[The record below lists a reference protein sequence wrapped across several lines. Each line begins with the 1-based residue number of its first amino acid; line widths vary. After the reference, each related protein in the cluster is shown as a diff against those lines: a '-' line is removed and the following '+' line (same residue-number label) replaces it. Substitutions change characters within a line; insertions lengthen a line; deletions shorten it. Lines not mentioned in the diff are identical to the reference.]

1 MRDSV
6 RQLGVQLHGWPTWYS
21 VAVRGRYSVTHRCA
35 RGRSS
40 STARRDRLIHRV
52 VVFCA
57 AERREFTLIGG
68 TVVVVIM
75 GCGVALLNVRWPS
88 PIADRA
94 NLSLTAPVDESAQ
107 CPLPRCRH
115 SPDRASRSQNTHF
128 KMTSADRSSATVRSD
143 LFDSPG
149 AAVFLRCS

>member
-75 GCGVALLNVRWPS
+75 GCGVALLNGSTHSIRITNSPGPPS
-88 PIADRA
+88 
-94 NLSLTAPVDESAQ
+94 TAAI
-107 CPLPRCRH
+107 
-115 SPDRASRSQNTHF
+115 ASRFLTQ
-128 KMTSADRSSATVRSD
+128 AT
-143 LFDSPG
+143 FG
-149 AAVFLRCS
+149 